1 MATTRTRYAWL
12 ALAVMVGAVLL
23 VAAPAIVRRQ
33 NVARAEQ
40 IRARCVREFS
50 AKSAWRAEITET
62 EQASDGGRSVMRQ
75 ELLVRRPGEYRLT
88 LRERDTND
96 REVVST
102 TIRTGDAFY
111 TYRRG
116 ADGSTELHVIRGA
129 RPSLGVELDNL
140 LGQTVQAVGEATPLK
155 VVGRGSRNDRPA
167 DKLELGPGRFV
178 WVDQA
183 TGLPV
188 EEQVVSGD
196 KVVHSVRITAFD
208 DQVPAPDGEFDPASL
223 GAADTTTV
231 EDLGFR
237 PGVSAQAAAREI
249 GFTPLDVPA
258 PEGFSADLEGYVDP
272 RVPNGDAPA
281 EAAYVSRFS
290 RRPAGVIVTQ
300 VARPGTGDS
309 FVPADADEGSSKRV
323 EVDGRPA
330 VFFGDPVRP
339 RLVFARRD
347 VLVTVEGNLAE
358 SAMTEFAEQ
367 IR

>member
-12 ALAVMVGAVLL
+12 ALAVMMGAVLL
-23 VAAPAIVRRQ
+23 VAAPSFVRQQ

-50 AKSAWRAEITET
+50 AKGAWRAEITET
-62 EQASDGGRSVMRQ
+62 ENGSDGGRSVMRQ

-88 LRERDTND
+88 LHERDTNN
-96 REVVST
+96 REVAST
-102 TIRTGDAFY
+102 TLRTADAFY
-111 TYRRG
+111 THRRN

-129 RPSLGVELDNL
+129 GPALGVEIDNL
-140 LGQTVQAVGEATPLK
+140 LGQTVMAVGEAAPLK

-188 EEQVVSGD
+188 EEQVVSNG

-208 DQVPAPDGEFDPASL
+208 DQAPAPDGEFDPASL
-223 GAADTTTV
+223 GAADSTTV

-249 GFTPLDVPA
+249 GFTPIDVPA
-258 PEGFSADLEGYVDP
+258 PEGFSADVQGYVDP
-272 RVPNGDAPA
+272 AVPNGDAPA
-281 EAAYVSRFS
+281 EAAYVCLFS
-290 RRPAGVIVTQ
+290 KRPAGVIVTQ
-300 VARPGTGDS
+300 VARPGAGDS
-309 FVPADADEGSSKRV
+309 FVPAGTDEGSFKRV
-323 EVDGRPA
+323 EVGGRPA
-330 VFFGDPVRP
+330 ALFGDPSAP
-339 RLVFARRD
+339 AWCS
-347 VLVTVEGNLAE
+347 LAGTCW
-358 SAMTEFAEQ
+358 SPSRAIWQ
-367 IR
+367 SLN